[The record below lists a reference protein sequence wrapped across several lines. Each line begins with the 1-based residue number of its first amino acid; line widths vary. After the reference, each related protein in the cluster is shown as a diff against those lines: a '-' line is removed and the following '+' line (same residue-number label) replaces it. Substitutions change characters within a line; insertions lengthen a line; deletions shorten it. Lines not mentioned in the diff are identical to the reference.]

1 LGNCTITIFKGVKK
15 MPDRTDILRLQDSIS
30 YFFQN
35 QGLLERAMTRLAY
48 AKEMGLGPDA
58 HMDALATLGDAV
70 IDVVVLESLVR
81 RGDADKG
88 VISAKKMD
96 LVNMS
101 QLRRFAENL
110 SLHGYVRWGKGE
122 REQHIWT
129 SGRVLAECMESLVG
143 AVYLDGGVAAVT
155 SVLSHIG
162 FIE

>member
-1 LGNCTITIFKGVKK
+1 
-15 MPDRTDILRLQDSIS
+15 MPDHPDTFRLQELLS
-30 YFFQN
+30 YSFRN
-35 QGLLERAMTRLAY
+35 PELLERAVTRFAY
-48 AKEMGLGPDA
+48 AKEMGLAPGA

-70 IDVVVLESLVR
+70 IDVVVLESLVLK
-81 RGDADKG
+81 GDVDKG

-101 QLRRFAENL
+101 QLRRLAEML
-110 SLHGYVRWGKGE
+110 SLHRYVRWGKGE

-143 AVYLDGGVAAVT
+143 AIYLDGGIAAAK
-155 SVLSHIG
+155 SVLRHIG